1 MKKGNA
7 RTVKKYISENGRS
20 RIRYAVEV
28 RFNGIWRQAVDP
40 EHQEVL
46 VYDLEYDACARL
58 LSAFEKRI
66 I

>member
-1 MKKGNA
+1 MKKGNG
-7 RTVKKYISENGRS
+7 RTVKRFETKNGKCRT
-20 RIRYAVEV
+20 RYAVEV
-28 RFNGIWRQAVDP
+28 RHNGIWRQAVDP
-40 EHQEVL
+40 RQNEVL